1 MSWLWIRV
9 FARAENAREEY
20 VPLSET

>member
-1 MSWLWIRV
+1 MSWLWMRV